1 MVGRFGVI
9 WWVQLWMMEAGVVLG
24 GFVGLNQVLA
34 MSSGFSGFHRDVDF
48 RKILLL
54 ANDCGLWGLVLES

>member
-34 MSSGFSGFHRDVDF
+34 LVVSQRCGFEENFT
-48 RKILLL
+48 
-54 ANDCGLWGLVLES
+54 ACQ